1 MEGFTEQDVAEELGV
16 QIEEHDDDGAA
27 LEEHPEP
34 AGAGEGHEN
43 NDQDGQE
50 PPEDHGETGGQE
62 GAEGRQNGGE
72 GRREP
77 QKPEERRQW
86 AERRRAWEAEDRA
99 RRAAQ
104 ESAVQARVDQ
114 AYADMFRGQV
124 NPFTKQPITTQ
135 KEFQAY
141 QAERQRRDREQEL
154 KSAGIAPET
163 IRGMVEQE
171 MAPFRQ
177 QMEAAR
183 MAAAQARAREVRAA
197 AQKSIEAS
205 LKNISALDPSIKSM
219 EDIAAM
225 PTAER
230 FNELVQK
237 GIGMEDAFYLA
248 NRKEIEGRKV
258 AAATAAARTNAAS
271 RSHLNPVKPGSGK
284 PPVEVPAAQAEMY
297 REMMPDATDEEIR
310 TAYARYLKDLG
321 M

>member
-1 MEGFTEQDVAEELGV
+1 MEDFTEQDVAEELGV
-16 QIEEHDDDGAA
+16 QVEEHDGGAA
-27 LEEHPEP
+27 GEEHPEP
-34 AGAGEGHEN
+34 AGGAGDGQEN
-43 NDQDGQE
+43 AAQDGQE
-50 PPEDHGETGGQE
+50 PREGDGEVSQAGEPHDGD
-62 GAEGRQNGGE
+62 GGRQA
-72 GRREP
+72 
-77 QKPEERRQW
+77 QQTPEERRQW

-104 ESAVQARVDQ
+104 ESAAQARVDQ

-124 NPFTKQPITTQ
+124 NPFTNKPITSEA
-135 KEFQAY
+135 EFRAY

-154 KSAGIAPET
+154 QSAGIAPET
-163 IRGMVEQE
+163 IRSMVEQE

-177 QMEAAR
+177 QMEAAK
-183 MAAAQARAREVRAA
+183 MAAVQARAREVRAA

-205 LKNISALDPSIKSM
+205 LKNISAVDPSIRTM

-225 PTAER
+225 PTAAR

-237 GIGMEDAFYLA
+237 GIGMEDAFWLA

-284 PPVEVPAAQAEMY
+284 APVEVPADQAEMF

-310 TAYARYLKDLG
+310 TAYAGYLKDLG